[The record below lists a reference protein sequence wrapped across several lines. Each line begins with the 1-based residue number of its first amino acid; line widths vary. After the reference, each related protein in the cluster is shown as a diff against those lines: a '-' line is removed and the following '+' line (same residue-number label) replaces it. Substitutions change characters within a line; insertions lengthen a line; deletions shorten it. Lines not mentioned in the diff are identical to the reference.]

1 MIIMLFIYSLI
12 FIAIGLLFIFKK
24 KKLVGGMFILLA
36 IMLAIVGAVAI
47 ALYPHL
53 WPF

>member
-1 MIIMLFIYSLI
+1 MLFIYALV
-12 FIAIGLLFIFKK
+12 FLAIAILFFIKK
-24 KKLVGGMFILLA
+24 KKLVGGMFVLLA
-36 IMLAIVGAVAI
+36 IMLAVVGVVAI

>member
-1 MIIMLFIYSLI
+1 MIIMMFIYALI
-12 FIAIGLLFIFKK
+12 FIFIGVLFFVKK

-36 IMLAIVGAVAI
+36 ILLAVVGVVAI
-47 ALYPHL
+47 ALYPHI

>member
-1 MIIMLFIYSLI
+1 MIIMLFIYALV
-12 FIAIGLLFIFKK
+12 FIAIAILFFIKK
-24 KKLVGGMFILLA
+24 KKLIGGMFVLLA
-36 IMLAIVGAVAI
+36 VMLSVVGIVAI

>member
-1 MIIMLFIYSLI
+1 MIIMLFIYSLVFI
-12 FIAIGLLFIFKK
+12 FIGVLFFIKK
-24 KKLVGGMFILLA
+24 KKLIGGMFVLLA
-36 IMLAIVGAVAI
+36 IMLAVIGIVTI